1 MSDPLRFLTSLGQ
14 ALSATGLY
22 LPGHPAR
29 ERAVDSAWE
38 QLEALQKLDPA
49 PTFSFLEDE
58 VLYRQQALRDF
69 KAWDWARR
77 LSRAGVQR
85 VEFDREVSR
94 EELSEFLAEVH
105 RKVSSGTPDDTSEA
119 RQLHRPSIRFG
130 MVSIRGAS
138 ADIAVEVAESTTV
151 PYTLDD
157 EIEAVTWIHAEVETS
172 DSLPL
177 AEANAVVRSLSMAM
191 HSQSRMLMP
200 LLQLKSYDQYTTTHA
215 TNVSVLAMALAEYI
229 GLSPK
234 DVREF
239 GVAGLLHDLG
249 KVRVP
254 KEILVKP
261 GALSAQEVAVLR
273 KHPVDGARLILAR
286 ERNLDLAA
294 TVAYEHHIMINGQ
307 GYPRFR
313 YQRETH
319 FASRLVHLCD
329 VFDALCTARPYRDAW
344 ATEMAL
350 AYIEERAGSDFEP
363 QLAESFTA
371 MMRLWTHQRLAVP
384 LGGSP
389 AAPVSLWSPS
399 PAATPAPAPP
409 PPPPQAAASPPP
421 AAPTGHADMPSGETQ
436 VGDVQGGQGS

>member
-1 MSDPLRFLTSLGQ
+1 VSDPLRFLTSLGQ

-22 LPGHPAR
+22 RAGHPAR
-29 ERAVDSAWE
+29 ERAVDAAWE

-49 PTFSFLEDE
+49 PNFSFLEEE

-77 LSRAGVQR
+77 LSHAGVQR
-85 VEFDREVSR
+85 VEFDRDVTR
-94 EELSEFLAEVH
+94 EELAEFVNEVH
-105 RKVSSGTPDDTSEA
+105 RRITSGTEDTSEA
-119 RQLHRPSIRFG
+119 RQLRRATIRFG
-130 MVSIRGAS
+130 LLSIRGAS
-138 ADIAVEVAESTTV
+138 GDIAVETAESTSV

-157 EIEAVTWIHAEVETS
+157 EIETVAWIHAEVQETN
-172 DSLPL
+172 DLPL
-177 AEANAVVRSLSMAM
+177 AEANAVVRSLSLAM

-200 LLQLKSYDQYTTTHA
+200 LLQLKRYDQYTTTHA
-215 TNVSVLAMALAEYI
+215 TNVAVLSMALAEYI
-229 GLSPK
+229 GLSTR

-254 KEILVKP
+254 KEILIKP
-261 GALSAQEVAVLR
+261 GALTAQEVAALR
-273 KHPVDGARLILAR
+273 RHPVDGARMILAR
-286 ERNLDLAA
+286 EQKLDLAA

-350 AYIEERAGSDFEP
+350 AYIEERAGTDFEP
-363 QLAESFTA
+363 QLAESFTG
-371 MMRLWTHQRLAVP
+371 MMRLWTHSRVLMAAE
-384 LGGSP
+384 GAP
-389 AAPVSLWSPS
+389 AA
-399 PAATPAPAPP
+399 
-409 PPPPQAAASPPP
+409 
-421 AAPTGHADMPSGETQ
+421 
-436 VGDVQGGQGS
+436 

>member
-1 MSDPLRFLTSLGQ
+1 MSDPIRFLTSFGQ

-22 LPGHPAR
+22 QSGHPAR
-29 ERAVDSAWE
+29 ERSVDQAWE
-38 QLEALQKLDPA
+38 QLEGLQKLDPA
-49 PTFSFLEDE
+49 PVFTFLEEE

-77 LSRAGVQR
+77 LAKAGVQR

-94 EELSEFLAEVH
+94 DDLSEFLLEVH
-105 RKVSSGTPDDTSEA
+105 RKVSAGVDDSSE
-119 RQLHRPSIRFG
+119 IRYLRKQTIRYG
-130 MVSIRGAS
+130 MVSVRGAS
-138 ADIAVEVAESTTV
+138 ADIAVEIAESASV

-157 EIEAVTWIHAEVETS
+157 EIETIGWIHAEVQET
-172 DSLPL
+172 DTLPL
-177 AEANAVVRSLSMAM
+177 AEANAVVRSLSLAM

-229 GLSPK
+229 GLASK

-254 KEILVKP
+254 KDILVKP
-261 GALSAQEVAVLR
+261 GALTAQEVAVLR

-286 ERNLDLAA
+286 EQKLDLAA

-329 VFDALCTARPYRDAW
+329 VFDALCTARPYRAAW
-344 ATEMAL
+344 ESEMAL
-350 AYIEERAGSDFEP
+350 AYVEERAGTDFEP
-363 QLAESFTA
+363 KLAEAFTG
-371 MMRLWTHQRLAVP
+371 MMRLWSHQRVTMPA
-384 LGGSP
+384 GSP
-389 AAPVSLWSPS
+389 VIP
-399 PAATPAPAPP
+399 
-409 PPPPQAAASPPP
+409 
-421 AAPTGHADMPSGETQ
+421 
-436 VGDVQGGQGS
+436 

>member
-22 LPGHPAR
+22 RAGHPAR
-29 ERAVDSAWE
+29 ERAVDAAWE

-49 PTFSFLEDE
+49 PNFSFLEEE

-77 LSRAGVQR
+77 LSHAGVQR
-85 VEFDREVSR
+85 VEFDRDVTR
-94 EELSEFLAEVH
+94 EELAEFVNEVH
-105 RKVSSGTPDDTSEA
+105 RRITSGTEDTSEA
-119 RQLHRPSIRFG
+119 RQLRRATIRFG
-130 MVSIRGAS
+130 LLSIRGAS
-138 ADIAVEVAESTTV
+138 GDIAVETAESTSV

-157 EIEAVTWIHAEVETS
+157 EIETVAWIHAEVQETN
-172 DSLPL
+172 DLPL
-177 AEANAVVRSLSMAM
+177 AEANAVVRSLSLAM

-200 LLQLKSYDQYTTTHA
+200 LLQLKRYDQYTTTHA
-215 TNVSVLAMALAEYI
+215 TNVAVLSMALAEYI
-229 GLSPK
+229 GLSTR

-254 KEILVKP
+254 KEILIKP
-261 GALSAQEVAVLR
+261 GALTAQEVAALR
-273 KHPVDGARLILAR
+273 RHPVDGARMILAR
-286 ERNLDLAA
+286 EQKLDLAA

-350 AYIEERAGSDFEP
+350 AYIEERAGTDFEP
-363 QLAESFTA
+363 QLAESFTG
-371 MMRLWTHQRLAVP
+371 MMRLWTHSRVLMAAE
-384 LGGSP
+384 GAP
-389 AAPVSLWSPS
+389 AA
-399 PAATPAPAPP
+399 
-409 PPPPQAAASPPP
+409 
-421 AAPTGHADMPSGETQ
+421 
-436 VGDVQGGQGS
+436 

>member
-1 MSDPLRFLTSLGQ
+1 LSDPIRFLTSLGQ

-22 LPGHPAR
+22 QSGHPAR
-29 ERAVDSAWE
+29 ERSVDQAWE
-38 QLEALQKLDPA
+38 QLEGLQKLDPA
-49 PTFSFLEDE
+49 PVFTFLEEE

-77 LSRAGVQR
+77 LAKAGVQR

-94 EELSEFLAEVH
+94 DDLSDFLIEVH
-105 RKVSSGTPDDTSEA
+105 RKVASGPDDSSEI
-119 RQLHRPSIRFG
+119 RYLRKQSIRYG

-138 ADIAVEVAESTTV
+138 ADIAVEIAESATV

-157 EIEAVTWIHAEVETS
+157 EIETVGWIHAEVQET
-172 DSLPL
+172 DTLPL
-177 AEANAVVRSLSMAM
+177 AEANAVVRSLSLAM

-229 GLSPK
+229 GLASK

-254 KEILVKP
+254 KDILVKP
-261 GALSAQEVAVLR
+261 GALTAQEVAVLR

-286 ERNLDLAA
+286 EQKLDLAA

-329 VFDALCTARPYRDAW
+329 VFDALCTARPYRAAW
-344 ATEMAL
+344 ESEMAL
-350 AYIEERAGSDFEP
+350 AYVEERAGTDFEP
-363 QLAESFTA
+363 QLAEAFTG
-371 MMRLWTHQRLAVP
+371 MMRLWSHQRVTI
-384 LGGSP
+384 P
-389 AAPVSLWSPS
+389 AGTVM
-399 PAATPAPAPP
+399 TP
-409 PPPPQAAASPPP
+409 
-421 AAPTGHADMPSGETQ
+421 
-436 VGDVQGGQGS
+436 

>member
-1 MSDPLRFLTSLGQ
+1 MSDPLKFLTSLGQ
-14 ALSATGLY
+14 SLSATGLY
-22 LPGHPAR
+22 RPGHPAR
-29 ERAVDSAWE
+29 ERAVDFAWE
-38 QLEALQKLDPA
+38 QLEALQALDPA
-49 PTFSFLEDE
+49 PIFTFLEDE

-77 LSRAGVQR
+77 LARAGVQR

-94 EELSEFLAEVH
+94 DELSEFLAEVH
-105 RKVSSGTPDDTSEA
+105 RKMTTGAEDTSEA
-119 RQLHRPSIRFG
+119 RQLRKANIRYG
-130 MVSIRGAS
+130 LVTIRGAS
-138 ADIAVEVAESTTV
+138 ADIAVETAESTIA
-151 PYTLDD
+151 PYSLDD
-157 EIEAVTWIHAEVETS
+157 EIEAVGWIHAEVRET

-177 AEANAVVRSLSMAM
+177 AEANAVVRSLSLAM

-200 LLQLKSYDQYTTTHA
+200 LLQLKTYDQYTTTHA
-215 TNVSVLAMALAEYI
+215 TNVSVLSMALAEYI
-229 GLSPK
+229 GLPPK

-261 GALSAQEVAVLR
+261 GALTAQEVAVLR

-286 ERNLDLAA
+286 EQKLDLAA

-344 ATEMAL
+344 ASEMAL
-350 AYIEERAGSDFEP
+350 AYVEERAGTDFEP
-363 QLAESFTA
+363 KLAEAFTG
-371 MMRLWTHQRLAVP
+371 MMRLWSHQRVTIAPGSAV
-384 LGGSP
+384 L
-389 AAPVSLWSPS
+389 
-399 PAATPAPAPP
+399 T
-409 PPPPQAAASPPP
+409 
-421 AAPTGHADMPSGETQ
+421 
-436 VGDVQGGQGS
+436 

>member
-22 LPGHPAR
+22 RPGHPAR
-29 ERAVDSAWE
+29 ERAVDQAWE
-38 QLEALQKLDPA
+38 QLAGLQKFDPE
-49 PTFSFLEDE
+49 PVFSFLEDE

-77 LSRAGVQR
+77 LARAGVQR
-85 VEFDREVSR
+85 VEFEREVSR
-94 EELSEFLAEVH
+94 EDLSDFLGEIQQRITA
-105 RKVSSGTPDDTSEA
+105 GTADSSEA
-119 RQLHRPSIRFG
+119 REMRRGPIRYG
-130 MVSIRGAS
+130 LVSIRGAN
-138 ADIAVEVAESTTV
+138 ADIVVETADSEVA
-151 PYTLDD
+151 PYTLED
-157 EIEAVTWIHAEVETS
+157 EIEAVGWIHAEVRDTET
-172 DSLPL
+172 LPL
-177 AEANAVVRSLSMAM
+177 AEANAVVRSLSLAM

-200 LLQLKSYDQYTTTHA
+200 LLQLKAYDQYTTTHA
-215 TNVSVLAMALAEYI
+215 TNVSVLAMALAEFI

-254 KEILVKP
+254 REILIKP
-261 GALSAQEVAVLR
+261 GALTAQEVAVLR

-286 ERNLDLAA
+286 ERKLDLAA
-294 TVAYEHHIMINGQ
+294 TVAYEHHIMINGL

-313 YQRETH
+313 YERETH

-350 AYIEERAGSDFEP
+350 AYIEERSGTDFES
-363 QLAESFTA
+363 QLAEAFTG
-371 MMRLWTHQRLAVP
+371 MMRLWSHQRV
-384 LGGSP
+384 SV
-389 AAPVSLWSPS
+389 APG
-399 PAATPAPAPP
+399 T
-409 PPPPQAAASPPP
+409 ASIP
-421 AAPTGHADMPSGETQ
+421 
-436 VGDVQGGQGS
+436 

>member
-1 MSDPLRFLTSLGQ
+1 MSDPLKFLTSLGQ

-22 LPGHPAR
+22 RPGHPAR
-29 ERAVDSAWE
+29 ERAIDVAWE
-38 QLEALQKLDPA
+38 NLEALQGLDPA
-49 PTFSFLEDE
+49 PIFSFLEDE

-77 LSRAGVQR
+77 LGQSGVQR

-94 EELSEFLAEVH
+94 EDLAEFLAEVQ
-105 RKVSSGTPDDTSEA
+105 RKMTGGTDDTSEA
-119 RQLHRPSIRFG
+119 RQLRKASIRYG
-130 MVSIRGAS
+130 LITIRGAS
-138 ADIAVEVAESTTV
+138 ADIAVETAESMIA
-151 PYTLDD
+151 PYSLED
-157 EIEAVTWIHAEVETS
+157 EIEAVGWIHAEVRET
-172 DSLPL
+172 DTLPL
-177 AEANAVVRSLSMAM
+177 AEANAVVRSLSLAM

-200 LLQLKSYDQYTTTHA
+200 LLQLKTYDQYTTTHA

-229 GLSPK
+229 GLPPK

-254 KEILVKP
+254 KEILIKP
-261 GALSAQEVAVLR
+261 GALTAQEVAVLR

-286 ERNLDLAA
+286 EQKLDLAA
-294 TVAYEHHIMINGQ
+294 TVAYEHHIMINGL

-344 ATEMAL
+344 ASEMAL
-350 AYIEERAGSDFEP
+350 AYVEERAGTDFEP
-363 QLAESFTA
+363 KLAEAFTG
-371 MMRLWTHQRLAVP
+371 MMRLWTHARVTMTPGSAV
-384 LGGSP
+384 L
-389 AAPVSLWSPS
+389 
-399 PAATPAPAPP
+399 T
-409 PPPPQAAASPPP
+409 
-421 AAPTGHADMPSGETQ
+421 
-436 VGDVQGGQGS
+436 